1 VRSRRLRVAQTQ
13 CPPRPVIHARTV
25 NSLFVGLIAGVFGM
39 AYFVYGKRR
48 THLTAMVAGVTLC
61 IYPYFIDSLLWL
73 CVVGVLLLVVPFVI
87 DY

>member
-1 VRSRRLRVAQTQ
+1 MTLD
-13 CPPRPVIHARTV
+13 V

-39 AYFVYGKRR
+39 AYFVYGKRQAK
-48 THLTAMVAGVTLC
+48 LSAMLAGVALC

-73 CVVGVLLLVVPFVI
+73 CVVGILLLIVPFVI